1 MIIKSPVFKWHSNN
15 GPFSNW
21 TTFDHLNTRLV
32 RYSDPP
38 LYDKYGTLSIQ
49 IEQNGIKK
57 FCLQGDKGRGGQI
70 SCCAPGAFS
79 SRYGPVRRYSR
90 NTEYTPVEQNKYK
103 KHKIDP
109 METTIGT

>member
-57 FCLQGDKGRGGQI
+57 FCLQGDKGRGGGKFRVVPQVH
-70 SCCAPGAFS
+70 FH
-79 SRYGPVRRYSR
+79 
-90 NTEYTPVEQNKYK
+90 Q
-103 KHKIDP
+103 
-109 METTIGT
+109 GTAL

>member
-57 FCLQGDKGRGGQI
+57 FCLQGDKGGG
-70 SCCAPGAFS
+70 GANFVLCPRCIFIKVRPCKLVSVIFS
-79 SRYGPVRRYSR
+79 LAKVFLW
-90 NTEYTPVEQNKYK
+90 V
-103 KHKIDP
+103 
-109 METTIGT
+109 